1 MNNNTNNNKPKFST
15 DVTVESEL
23 INKQIIVEVNPSVEV
38 TYEMNDDIKLSFAT
52 KANTSTSTTA
62 FAYDIDEYTLNTDIG
77 ISYNNDLK
85 VNAEIKSLYLNS
97 ANNVAVTAVPATAT
111 TAAVPAR
118 AALEATILNWSI
130 EKSFKDLNTKFVI
143 YDDSASVYNGKKY
156 GLDLNLKNSAAEL
169 DISFDSADKLVLEE
183 IAINFDKL
191 SEIIPTFEVLKDVN
205 IDYVKVDNE
214 LIMGYGNL
222 VDFTF
227 KTDSSKFTDIEL
239 NVSELINRASELNV
253 RGISL
258 KYDIADKKLVP
269 AFKSN
274 TFNLFRK

>member
-258 KYDIADKKLVP
+258 KYDIASKMLVP

>member
-253 RGISL
+253 GGISL

>member
-205 IDYVKVDNE
+205 IDYVKTDNE

-258 KYDIADKKLVP
+258 KYDIASKMLVP

>member
-62 FAYDIDEYTLNTDIG
+62 FEYDIDEYTLNTDIG

-253 RGISL
+253 GGISL

>member
-62 FAYDIDEYTLNTDIG
+62 FEYDIDEYTLNTDIG

-97 ANNVAVTAVPATAT
+97 AGNVAVTGVAATAT
-111 TAAVPAR
+111 TAAVPAQ

-253 RGISL
+253 GGISL